1 MVAGKLKTSPARYV
15 DMELMLWNILL
26 SVLMAIFG
34 WVLKEK
40 SDELNR
46 IQILLNRTRE
56 EVAKEYVTK
65 QEMHAD
71 INRVLDRL
79 DRLDEKLDR
88 LMGVRNA
95 S

>member
-1 MVAGKLKTSPARYV
+1 
-15 DMELMLWNILL
+15 MELSTLWSAALTIIMA
-26 SVLMAIFG
+26 LMGFIVRAKDAD
-34 WVLKEK
+34 LKDTK
-40 SDELNR
+40 DELAR
-46 IQILLNRTRE
+46 VTILVNRTRE

-65 QEMHAD
+65 QEVHAD

-88 LMGVRNA
+88 LMENKHA

>member
-1 MVAGKLKTSPARYV
+1 
-15 DMELMLWNILL
+15 MESYIWNTLL
-26 SVLMAIFG
+26 TVFIGLVG

-40 SDELNR
+40 SVEIARLG
-46 IQILLNRTRE
+46 ILLNKTRE

-65 QEMHAD
+65 VEVHAD

-79 DRLDEKLDR
+79 DRLDTKLDR
-88 LMGVRNA
+88 LVDVHKDR

>member
-1 MVAGKLKTSPARYV
+1 
-15 DMELMLWNILL
+15 MEMMLWNVLL
-26 SVLMAIFG
+26 SLLLTGIG

-40 SDELNR
+40 SAELHR
-46 IQILLNRTRE
+46 IQVLINRTRE
-56 EVAKEYVTK
+56 EIAKEYVTK
-65 QEMHAD
+65 HEMHAD

-88 LMGVRNA
+88 LMGTRHA

>member
-1 MVAGKLKTSPARYV
+1 MAAGKLKTSPARYA

-26 SVLMAIFG
+26 SILMTIFG

-65 QEMHAD
+65 TEVHAD

-88 LMGVRNA
+88 LMGARNA